1 MYGGEGG
8 DHIPSLLERLSE
20 YECSGCYEDALCK
33 THTPCCCGQA
43 LAVRGAVLLPSCL
56 LLRFPAAAQQ
66 QSRVAGQHD
75 MVGYEE
81 LRRRANRPIGL
92 HHMPLGATTEI
103 TQHRMGDFYSKCSRP
118 FASSCKPLVEF
129 AAQCLATT
137 TSARP

>member
-1 MYGGEGG
+1 MSAR
-8 DHIPSLLERLSE
+8 DVMRTLSVRRTH
-20 YECSGCYEDALCK
+20 GCWFAAK
-33 THTPCCCGQA
+33 
-43 LAVRGAVLLPSCL
+43 L
-56 LLRFPAAAQQ
+56 LLRFPAAAQR

-118 FASSCKPLVEF
+118 FASSCKPLLEF

>member
-33 THTPCCCGQA
+33 THAQLLWPGSCCPWFA
-43 LAVRGAVLLPSCL
+43 AK
-56 LLRFPAAAQQ
+56 LLRSSIPSSRLAAIA
-66 QSRVAGQHD
+66 RTGQHD

-103 TQHRMGDFYSKCSRP
+103 TQHRMGDFYMLGVSSAAP
-118 FASSCKPLVEF
+118 FALSEAPKKRLLS
-129 AAQCLATT
+129 TT